1 MTPKCWTENPTFG
14 GHIIPGG
21 YFYSQDKSSF
31 ITSRMR
37 FIGKL
42 PLVVSFYEH
51 SAVRICGRYGFIYSI
66 LRISTSLRRIFFVVI
81 LVLNG
86 FLSQLLPLCV
96 YFSAKLPGVYLCR
109 LGYLLFLELLFI
121 CTGFDIGAVN
131 EYR

>member
-66 LRISTSLRRIFFVVI
+66 LRISTSLRRTFFVVI

-86 FLSQLLPLCV
+86 FLAQLLPFCV
-96 YFSAKLPGVYLCR
+96 YFSTKLPRVYLCR
-109 LGYLLFLELLFI
+109 LGYLLFLELLF
-121 CTGFDIGAVN
+121 
-131 EYR
+131 YLHWL